1 MLKLIG
7 FDADD
12 TLWHSEGF
20 YREVHGQFERILGQY
35 IDIGNAVVHD
45 HLLEVE
51 RTNIKLF
58 GYGAKGMTLSMLE
71 TAVAMTSERISAR
84 HLHDIIQLG
93 KEVLTHPV
101 ELLDGIAEA
110 VAEVSREYQVVLITK
125 GDLFHQESK
134 VAKSG
139 LASLFGRIEIVSE
152 KDPVTYRRVLSE
164 FGLSARQFLMVGNS
178 LHSDIVPV
186 LQVGGFAVHVP
197 YPLTWALDHH
207 EGVIADD
214 ERMRTVESAAQIP
227 AAVHELALKAARLH

>member
-1 MLKLIG
+1 MLKLVG

-20 YREVHGQFERILGQY
+20 YREVHGHFERILGQY

-51 RTNIKLF
+51 RANIKLF

-71 TAVAMTSERISAR
+71 TAVALTSERISAR
-84 HLHDIIQLG
+84 HLHEIIQLG

-101 ELLDGIAEA
+101 ELLAGIETA
-110 VAEVSREYQVVLITK
+110 VAEVAREYQVVLITK

-134 VAKSG
+134 VARSG
-139 LASLFGRIEIVSE
+139 LSSLFGRIEIVSE
-152 KDPVTYRRVLSE
+152 KDPATYRRVLSE
-164 FGLSARQFLMVGNS
+164 FGLSAGPCLMVGTS
-178 LHSDIVPV
+178 PHTGIAPV
-186 LQVGGFAVHVP
+186 LQIGGFAVHVP

-207 EGVIADD
+207 EGFVADED
-214 ERMRTVESAAQIP
+214 RMRTVESAAQVP
-227 AAVHELALKAARLH
+227 DAVHALALKAARLH

>member
-35 IDIGNAVVHD
+35 IDIGNAGVHD
-45 HLLEVE
+45 HLLEAE
-51 RTNIKLF
+51 RANIKLF

-71 TAVAMTSERISAR
+71 TAVALTSERISAR
-84 HLHDIIQLG
+84 HLHEIIQLG

-110 VAEVSREYQVVLITK
+110 VAEVARDYQVVLITK

-152 KDPVTYRRVLSE
+152 KDPATYRRVLSE
-164 FGLSARQFLMVGNS
+164 FGLPARQFLMVGNS
-178 LHSDIVPV
+178 LHSDIAPV
-186 LQVGGFAVHVP
+186 LQIGGFAVHVP

-207 EGVIADD
+207 EGFVADD
-214 ERMRTVESAAQIP
+214 GRMRTVESAARIP

>member
-1 MLKLIG
+1 M
-7 FDADD
+7 
-12 TLWHSEGF
+12 
-20 YREVHGQFERILGQY
+20 HGHFERILGQY

-51 RTNIKLF
+51 RANIKLF

-84 HLHDIIQLG
+84 HLHEIIQLG

-214 ERMRTVESAAQIP
+214 DRMRTVESAAQIP

>member
-1 MLKLIG
+1 MLKLVG

-20 YREVHGQFERILGQY
+20 YREVHGHFERILGQY

-51 RTNIKLF
+51 RANIKLF

-71 TAVAMTSERISAR
+71 TAVALTAERISAR
-84 HLHDIIQLG
+84 HLHEIIQLG

-101 ELLDGIAEA
+101 ELLAGIETA
-110 VAEVSREYQVVLITK
+110 VAEVAREYQVVLITK

-134 VAKSG
+134 VARSG
-139 LASLFGRIEIVSE
+139 LSSLFGRIEIVSE
-152 KDPVTYRRVLSE
+152 KDPATYRRVLSE
-164 FGLSARQFLMVGNS
+164 FGLSAGQFLMVGNS
-178 LHSDIVPV
+178 LHSDIAPV
-186 LQVGGFAVHVP
+186 LQIGGFAVHVP

-207 EGVIADD
+207 EGFVADED
-214 ERMRTVESAAQIP
+214 RMRTVESAAQVP
-227 AAVHELALKAARLH
+227 DAVHALALKAARLH